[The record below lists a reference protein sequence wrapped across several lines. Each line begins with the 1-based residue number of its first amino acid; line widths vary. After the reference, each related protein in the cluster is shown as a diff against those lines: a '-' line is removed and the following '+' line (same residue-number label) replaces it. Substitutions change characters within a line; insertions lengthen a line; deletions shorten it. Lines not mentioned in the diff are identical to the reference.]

1 MSKFL
6 KEQLKNY
13 ISGYQKVNAITV
25 EERKKKAKEDI
36 FEALQSNFLFAIQ
49 NNKKSVGSGFVD
61 MYKIL
66 AKSKK

>member
-13 ISGYQKVNAITV
+13 ISGHEKVNAIV
-25 EERKKKAKEDI
+25 AEERKKKVKADI
-36 FEALQSNFLFAIQ
+36 FEALQGNFLFAIS
-49 NNKKSVGSGFVD
+49 NNKKSGYSGFVD

-66 AKSKK
+66 LKSKK